1 MRSPQATYAQAHHN
15 LLLIFYFRI
24 LHKEHS
30 GFPPFV
36 ALDIDLIQ
44 LAFFCP
50 AYILHLSSNAG
61 YNLMRTPYEFHS
73 MKLS

>member
-30 GFPPFV
+30 GFPPFEL
-36 ALDIDLIQ
+36 LDIGLIQ
-44 LAFFCP
+44 LASVRPSFC
-50 AYILHLSSNAG
+50 ILVQML
-61 YNLMRTPYEFHS
+61 TTI
-73 MKLS
+73 

>member
-36 ALDIDLIQ
+36 LLDIGLIQ
-44 LAFFCP
+44 QAFFCP
-50 AYILHLSSNAG
+50 AYILHLSTNAG
-61 YNLMRTPYEFHS
+61 
-73 MKLS
+73 

>member
-15 LLLIFYFRI
+15 LLSIFYFRI

-36 ALDIDLIQ
+36 LLDIGLIK
-44 LAFFCP
+44 LAFSARPTF
-50 AYILHLSSNAG
+50 YILVQMLIHWAL
-61 YNLMRTPYEFHS
+61 
-73 MKLS
+73 